1 MDIFNLKNINVFW
14 EFLNTTND
22 NPKIE
27 KANREI
33 KELIPIF
40 SFICAS
46 LCFMIITMN
55 GENITNKQGSGFVF
69 FALTVTVILLVFV
82 TLHIK
87 KKSKR
92 HSQVAPNQA
101 EKHQQVHE

>member
-14 EFLNTTND
+14 EFLNTPND

-46 LCFMIITMN
+46 LSFMIITMN

-92 HSQVAPNQA
+92 RFQVAPNQA
-101 EKHQQVHE
+101 EKHQQVHG